1 MSGFPSPATD
11 YVESRLTP
19 ESICGINA
27 NSLVIETSSGYA
39 VVEKGSRPKAGEYV
53 LVNWLGRNY
62 FARPAGKVLI
72 TEDGE
77 EIEGDELAQ
86 YNLWLDYLDAL
97 EAVNTSTAPDIT
109 WPQQPE

>member
-53 LVNWLGRNY
+53 LVSWLGRSY
-62 FARPAGKVLI
+62 FARPAGKALI

-77 EIEGDELAQ
+77 AIEGDALDDVEVIGVVT
-86 YNLWLDYLDAL
+86 WLVNRTRDDDAP
-97 EAVNTSTAPDIT
+97 VM
-109 WPQQPE
+109 

>member
-27 NSLVIETSSGYA
+27 NSLIIETSSGFA
-39 VVEKGSRPKAGEYV
+39 VVERGSKPKTGDYV
-53 LVNWLGRNY
+53 LVSWLGHNY
-62 FARPAGKVLI
+62 FARPAGRALI

-77 EIEGDELAQ
+77 AIEGEALDDVEVIGVVTWLVNRALDDE
-86 YNLWLDYLDAL
+86 
-97 EAVNTSTAPDIT
+97 APVM
-109 WPQQPE
+109 

>member
-39 VVEKGSRPKAGEYV
+39 VVEKGGIPAKGEYV
-53 LVNWLGRNY
+53 LIHWLGRNY
-62 FARPAGKVLI
+62 FARPAGKALI

-77 EIEGDELAQ
+77 AIEGEALDDVTVIGVVTWLVNRTRDDE
-86 YNLWLDYLDAL
+86 
-97 EAVNTSTAPDIT
+97 APVM
-109 WPQQPE
+109 

>member
-62 FARPAGKVLI
+62 FARPAGKSLI

-77 EIEGDELAQ
+77 AIEGDA
-86 YNLWLDYLDAL
+86 LDDVEVFGVLTHSLNRVGNDDCPA
-97 EAVNTSTAPDIT
+97 I
-109 WPQQPE
+109 

>member
-39 VVEKGSRPKAGEYV
+39 VVEKGSRPKVGEYV
-53 LVNWLGRNY
+53 LVSWLGRNY
-62 FARPAGKVLI
+62 FARPAGKSLI

-77 EIEGDELAQ
+77 AIEGEALDDVEVIGVVT
-86 YNLWLDYLDAL
+86 WLVNRTRDDDAP
-97 EAVNTSTAPDIT
+97 VM
-109 WPQQPE
+109 

>member
-11 YVESRLTP
+11 YVETRLTP

-39 VVEKGSRPKAGEYV
+39 IVEKGGIPSKNDYV
-53 LVNWLGRNY
+53 LINWMGRNY
-62 FARPAGKVLI
+62 FARPAGKALI

-77 EIEGDELAQ
+77 SLEGEALDDVEVIGVVT
-86 YNLWLDYLDAL
+86 WLVNRTRDDDAP
-97 EAVNTSTAPDIT
+97 VM
-109 WPQQPE
+109 